1 MTLSPWQ
8 MLGEMPDIELV
19 WTTDDDLLRGDD
31 AWWDPD
37 SRQIFMDL
45 RLKQVVKRC
54 ALAHELAHVVRED
67 ASCGI
72 AVHDDRME
80 IAADRLASRW
90 LLPDL
95 NAIAHA
101 FVTAES
107 NGHAAEM
114 LWVTLPIL
122 EARYAAMH
130 PAERHYI
137 RRKVAEVRHA

>member
-1 MTLSPWQ
+1 MQSPWQ
-8 MLGEMPDIELV
+8 TLGEMPDVELV
-19 WTTDDDLLRGDD
+19 WTTDDELLCGDD

-37 SRQIFMDL
+37 SRQIYLDS

-67 ASCGI
+67 STCGDPH
-72 AVHDDRME
+72 HDDRME
-80 IAADRLASRW
+80 IAADRLAARW

-95 NAIAHA
+95 DAIAQA

-114 LWVTLPIL
+114 LRVTVEIL
-122 EARYAAMH
+122 EARYAALH
-130 PAERHYI
+130 PSERHYI
-137 RRKVAEVRHA
+137 RRQVAEVRHA